1 VLMWSAVNSNS
12 PLFQANGQPQQFLSI
27 NLYTS
32 NSWDEIG
39 GVCVSRIG
47 QRCFAKKK
55 IGQRTKQ
62 NSSLLLGNKRMM
74 GSRAVD
80 TKRWLF
86 VCVCF

>member
-1 VLMWSAVNSNS
+1 MWSTVNSNS
-12 PLFQANGQPQQFLSI
+12 PLFQANGQPQQFLRV

-55 IGQRTKQ
+55 DRSTHK
-62 NSSLLLGNKRMM
+62 
-74 GSRAVD
+74 
-80 TKRWLF
+80 TEF
-86 VCVCF
+86 VTSVGERKNDGVEGG